1 MDNIS
6 AIVLAAGQGKRMR
19 SSIPKVLHPVGG
31 VPMVLLVIDTLR
43 KAIRLSGGRI
53 VVVVGVGGEDVRKI
67 LPKDVSVI
75 DQGKPLGTG
84 HAVMCTRAMFSR
96 YSGDLLIA
104 CADMP
109 LVKGDTVR
117 RLISSH
123 RRNNVSCTI
132 MTGFLDEP
140 MGYGRI
146 IRDKDGNVTGIVE
159 DSDSTKKISAI
170 KEVNSGMYCF
180 KARDLFN
187 VLSLVN
193 RKNKQKEFYL
203 TDTVSLLIKRG
214 CKVKAFC
221 VKDSV
226 EIFGINSRKDLAI
239 ANRIMN
245 NRILEMHMANGVTI
259 VDPNTTYIDIRVR
272 IGKDTVIYPF
282 TVIEGDVKIGRGC
295 EVGPFTHLRDKT
307 VLRDGAEIGNFVEV
321 KKSSIGRHTKAK
333 HLTYLGDTTVGERVN
348 IGAGTITA
356 NYDGKNKYPTVIKD
370 RAFIGTHT
378 TLVAPVTVGKG
389 AVTGAGAVVLR
400 NRDVPAN
407 TVVVGVPAKVL
418 KKVTSNQ

>member
-1 MDNIS
+1 
-6 AIVLAAGQGKRMR
+6 
-19 SSIPKVLHPVGG
+19 
-31 VPMVLLVIDTLR
+31 MVLLVIDTLK
-43 KAIRLSGGRI
+43 KAVRLGGDRI
-53 VVVVGVGGEDVRKI
+53 VVVVGLGGDDVRKI
-67 LPKDVSVI
+67 LPKDVIVV

-84 HAVMCTRAMFSR
+84 HAVMCARPIFSR

-109 LVKGDTVR
+109 LVKRNTVK
-117 RLISSH
+117 RLISEH
-123 RRNNVSCTI
+123 RRNGASCTI
-132 MTGFLDEP
+132 MTGLLDEP
-140 MGYGRI
+140 GGYGRI
-146 IRDKDGNVTGIVE
+146 IRDRDGNVVEIIE
-159 DSDSTKKISAI
+159 DSDSTKKARGI

-187 VLSLVN
+187 VLPLVN
-193 RKNKQKEFYL
+193 RKNKQGEFYL
-203 TDTVSLLIKRG
+203 TDTVSLLIKKGNR
-214 CKVKAFC
+214 VKAFC
-221 VKDSV
+221 VKDSA

-245 NRILEMHMANGVTI
+245 NRILEMHMARGVSVI
-259 VDPNTTYIDIRVR
+259 DPDSSYIDIRAR

-282 TVIEGDVKIGRGC
+282 TVIEGNVKIGRNC

-370 RAFIGTHT
+370 KAFIGTHT
-378 TLVAPVTVGKG
+378 TLVAPVTVGRG

-418 KKVTSNQ
+418 KKIKNHPDKIGTKIKN